1 MSEKLL
7 SIVVPSY
14 NSQDYLS
21 RCLDSLMPGGG
32 EVEVIVVDDGS
43 TDRTADIA
51 REYISRYP
59 GIVRLHQQ
67 ENGGHGAAIN
77 SGIALAAGAYF
88 KVVDS
93 DDRLDGEAYQQVLS
107 KLRSIEPIDLLITNY
122 VYEYYNDGKSYTM
135 RYRNMFPQDKV
146 ITWDKMQRARFD
158 QIMLMHSFIYR
169 TELLRQCGLKLP
181 EHTFYEDNLFAYVP
195 LPYVKKLLYFNCN
208 LYRYY
213 IGRADQS
220 VNTQVMIKRVDQQ
233 LRVTRLM
240 IGCYDLYRDV
250 SSKNLSR
257 YMIHH
262 LSMMVATSIIHI
274 NLSEEE
280 DKNGEVDALWEFI
293 RAKDERLYTELRRSF
308 VNLGIILSQKVN
320 QKMMLMGY
328 NIAKRIY
335 KFC

>member
-32 EVEVIVVDDGS
+32 EVEVIVVDGS